1 MCLIPCH
8 DIRFHKLT
16 GAIKGVVHI
25 CCGWWNCKPSPFNNN
40 LSYSIH
46 SWTWFCWNQRD
57 LIILLQISQVFELT
71 GQIIM
76 KRPYFYKKLFKKM
89 IDSCSRI
96 NCSYDTNNS
105 FWLPLYDEKNNT
117 NAICHTSVPILFH
130 IFCSINMK
138 TIIKKTFL
146 SMLEILDIFSYK
158 QLRCLF
164 RHMTFIPLKSMA
176 CLELINNNYIASNKV
191 YTDIWL
197 SPVFKN
203 IYTGLTKTEFN

>member
-1 MCLIPCH
+1 LCLIPCH

-138 TIIKKTFL
+138 TIIK
-146 SMLEILDIFSYK
+146 
-158 QLRCLF
+158 
-164 RHMTFIPLKSMA
+164 
-176 CLELINNNYIASNKV
+176 NNNNSFHVGN
-191 YTDIWL
+191 
-197 SPVFKN
+197 SRHVFIQAIKMFVSSYDVHS
-203 IYTGLTKTEFN
+203 IEKYGLPRINQ